1 MSSVVVHYHELALK
15 GRNRGRFERR
25 LRQNLART
33 LGAVGECRV
42 RSLPGRILIETEG
55 DAGPVVEA
63 ATRVCGVAAVSPVER
78 LPRDLKAAGAAV
90 IARFEARRPAT
101 FCVRA
106 RRVDKRFPMISPD
119 IEREVGAQVYEA
131 TGVPVDLTRPAVEAA
146 LTVMEDEILLTTE
159 RHPGPGGLPVG
170 TGGRVAVLMS
180 GGIDSPV
187 AAWRML
193 RRGCTA
199 DLVHFHSHPLVDRT
213 TQEKAHDLAE
223 LLTRWQYRTRLHQVP
238 LAQIQTEVRL
248 HTPEP
253 LRVILYRRFMMRIT
267 EVIARRRH
275 CEALVTGES
284 LGQVSSQTLSNIA
297 TIEQAATL
305 PVLRPLVG
313 RDKEEIISEA
323 RRVGTYETS
332 IEPDQDCCTLFV
344 PRNPATHSKIADAES
359 AELALDVQALV
370 EQGLSNV
377 ERLDFSWPEKT
388 GAA

>member
-267 EVIARRRH
+267 EAIARRRH

-284 LGQVSSQTLSNIA
+284 LGQVASQTLPNLA
-297 TIEQAATL
+297 TVDAATAL

-313 RDKEEIISEA
+313 SNKQEIIGEA
-323 RRVGTYETS
+323 ERIGSYPIS
-332 IEPDQDCCTLFV
+332 IRKDQDCCSLFV
-344 PRNPATHSKIADAES
+344 PSHPATKSTPAQLDRAEQS
-359 AELALDVQALV
+359 LDVEGLVQDAL
-370 EQGLSNV
+370 ERTEHEDLSY
-377 ERLDFSWPEKT
+377 PA
-388 GAA
+388 GAD